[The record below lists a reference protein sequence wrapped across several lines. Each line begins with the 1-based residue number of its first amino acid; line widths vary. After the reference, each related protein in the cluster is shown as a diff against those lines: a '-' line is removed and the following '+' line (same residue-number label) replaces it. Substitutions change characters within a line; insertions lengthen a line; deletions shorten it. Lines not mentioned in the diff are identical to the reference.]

1 MVVVHFLEDKTVV
14 LSQLRKQ
21 IPTVN
26 EAIKIKGR
34 RGKVESIVNVSDKVV
49 QIQVSFEKV
58 KKVQPA
64 LKDVKKR

>member
-1 MVVVHFLEDKTVV
+1 MVVVHFLENKTVV

-26 EAIKIKGR
+26 DVIKIKGR
-34 RGKVESIVNVSDKVV
+34 KGKIESIVKVSDKVV
-49 QIQVSFEKV
+49 QIQVIFEKV